1 MKNIKILIYEPSEII
16 FTGIKSVLKQIL
28 GKNIEIYEILD
39 YSTLSPLVFK
49 YQPDILLLD
58 LSLTRSGDVKKIK
71 KKHPCKH
78 IALQHS
84 LDYAQML
91 NEFDEVISIFDSTE
105 RIKSKL
111 SKLMN
116 LNQKDLPE
124 EALSI
129 REQEVLVEIV
139 NGLTNKEI
147 AEKLNLSIHTVTTHR
162 RNISTKLQIHS
173 IAGLTIYAI
182 SNQLINVKN

>member
-1 MKNIKILIYEPSEII
+1 MKTIKIVIYEPSEII
-16 FTGIKSVLKQIL
+16 FSGIKNILKQIW
-28 GKNIEIYEILD
+28 GKNIEIYELSD
-39 YSTLSPLVFK
+39 YNNITPVFLK

-58 LSLTRSGDVKKIK
+58 LSLVRGMEVRKSRKQ
-71 KKHPCKH
+71 HACKH

-84 LDYAQML
+84 IDHSLIL
-91 NEFDEVISIFDSTE
+91 NEFDEVISIFDTSE
-105 RIKSKL
+105 RIKSKI

-116 LNQKDLPE
+116 LHQRELPE

-147 AEKLNLSIHTVTTHR
+147 AQKLNLSIHTVTTHR

-182 SNQLINVKN
+182 SNQLINVKE

>member
-1 MKNIKILIYEPSEII
+1 MI
-16 FTGIKSVLKQIL
+16 
-28 GKNIEIYEILD
+28 
-39 YSTLSPLVFK
+39 
-49 YQPDILLLD
+49 
-58 LSLTRSGDVKKIK
+58 
-71 KKHPCKH
+71 
-78 IALQHS
+78 
-84 LDYAQML
+84 L
-91 NEFDEVISIFDSTE
+91 NEFDEVISIFDTSE
-105 RIKSKL
+105 RIKSKI

-116 LNQKDLPE
+116 LHQKGLPE